1 MITRTTN
8 QALARNAQ
16 QNLQASMSRMAKLQ
30 EQVSTSSAITRP
42 SDNPAGT
49 ADALKVRAE
58 IRANTQYSSNIG
70 DAKGW
75 LATVDSALDNTTD
88 LLTRVKD
95 LALRGASAG
104 LSPANKDAIAAELDG
119 LKQDLLREANTTYA
133 GRSVFAGNSNASG
146 AFTVDG
152 ASGAYTYNGSDTGVF
167 RRIDGGSPVRV
178 DADGAAV
185 FGTGT
190 GSVFALVDSLA
201 ADLRSG
207 GDVSG
212 YLAKIDDRA
221 NTVLSSRTEV
231 GIRHATVLKSE
242 DANLDHAV
250 SLEARRSGIEDLDTA
265 QVILDLKLQEVAY
278 QTALSVTARALQ
290 PTLMDFLR

>member
-8 QALARNAQ
+8 QTLARNAQ
-16 QNLQASMSRMAKLQ
+16 QNLQANMSRMAKLQ
-30 EQVSTSSAITRP
+30 EQVSTSTAITRP

-49 ADALKVRAE
+49 ADALKVRSE
-58 IRANTQYSSNIG
+58 IRANTQYSSNIS
-70 DAKGW
+70 DAKQW
-75 LATVDSALDNTTD
+75 LATIDNALGNTTD
-88 LLTRVKD
+88 VLTRVKD

-104 LSPANKDAIAAELDG
+104 LSPANKDAIAVELDS
-119 LKQDLLREANTTYA
+119 LKQDLLRQANTTYN
-133 GRSVFAGNSNASG
+133 GRSVFAGNSDAAG
-146 AFTVDG
+146 AFSVNG
-152 ASGAYTYNGSDTGVF
+152 ASGGYTYNGSSTGVI

-185 FGTGT
+185 FGTGA

-207 GDVSG
+207 TDISSRLGD
-212 YLAKIDDRA
+212 IDDRA
-221 NTVLSSRTEV
+221 NTVLSHRTEV

-242 DANLDHAV
+242 DTNLEHSV

-278 QTALSVTARALQ
+278 QTALSVTARSLQ